1 MGLLQ
6 GEKSQY
12 MLSWFCVILFL
23 FLFHTSPLTLF
34 VVQTA
39 LTVNRLAWQ
48 WDNCYNFIQ
57 AHFLQLSNYLT
68 ICQENIQIIVLLSSE
83 RKSLSALILETKKL
97 SLTSWWGHNLYLNY
111 RKSHHVSLKAN
122 NTFWC
127 LYTWL
132 REASCKYPKETHYDL
147 IKDFWKNKQT
157 NPKTSF
163 YLAAVTIFVTLET
176 QKKKPHTQKSVEQFL
191 GSITFFKSGG

>member
-1 MGLLQ
+1 MDNLWDCCRG
-6 GEKSQY
+6 KNPSIC
-12 MLSWFCVILFL
+12 SAHFVLF
-23 FLFHTSPLTLF
+23 FFIPFSHISTDTLCC
-34 VVQTA
+34 TDSA

-57 AHFLQLSNYLT
+57 AHFLQVSNYLI

-111 RKSHHVSLKAN
+111 RKSHLLSNHVSLKAN

-132 REASCKYPKETHYDL
+132 REASCKYPKETHYNL

-157 NPKTSF
+157 QKPLF
-163 YLAAVTIFVTLET
+163 ILLQWPYL
-176 QKKKPHTQKSVEQFL
+176 
-191 GSITFFKSGG
+191 